1 MQPMTTGM
9 VSTVFMPQSSFSSI
23 LRLAY
28 YSIFSILFETI
39 FISFG
44 IDTSINFN
52 DLSFLSTI
60 TTSGLLLVI
69 CLSIWMSK
77 SYNTLMTSFSMTGK
91 GSWLYQA
98 TEVSS
103 RREKELAILW

>member
-1 MQPMTTGM
+1 
-9 VSTVFMPQSSFSSI
+9 MPQSSFSSI

-28 YSIFSILFETI
+28 FSIFSILFETI

-52 DLSFLSTI
+52 DFSFLSTI
-60 TTSGLLLVI
+60 TMSGRLLVTF
-69 CLSIWMSK
+69 LPVWMSK
-77 SYNTLMTSFSMTGK
+77 SHNILMTSFSMTGK

-103 RREKELAILW
+103 RGEKELAILW

>member
-1 MQPMTTGM
+1 MTSGM

-23 LRLAY
+23 LRLAFV
-28 YSIFSILFETI
+28 SIFAILFETI

-52 DLSFLSTI
+52 GSSFLSTM
-60 TTSGLLLVI
+60 TMSGLLLVT
-69 CLSIWMSK
+69 CLSVWMSK
-77 SYNTLMTSFSMTGK
+77 SHNTLMTSFSVTGI